1 MLTNPD
7 DSPSQL
13 LEAAAI
19 ERLATFF
26 KG

>member
-1 MLTNPD
+1 MPTNPD
-7 DSPSQL
+7 DNPSQL

-26 KG
+26 KV